1 MHIIFILHIWKK
13 HRNLRN
19 THHQLQKN
27 PLAQRT
33 VKRDKNTNYALFI
46 MRSGNF
52 LMRNV
57 SDCYAKNETLE
68 LLHIALKKHIRDDL

>member
-1 MHIIFILHIWKK
+1 MHVIFILHIWKK

-19 THHQLQKN
+19 THDHLQKS
-27 PLAQRT
+27 PQAQRI
-33 VKRDKNTNYALFI
+33 VKRNKNTNYVQFI

-52 LMRNV
+52 LMKNV
-57 SDCYAKNETLE
+57 SDCYAKNETLR